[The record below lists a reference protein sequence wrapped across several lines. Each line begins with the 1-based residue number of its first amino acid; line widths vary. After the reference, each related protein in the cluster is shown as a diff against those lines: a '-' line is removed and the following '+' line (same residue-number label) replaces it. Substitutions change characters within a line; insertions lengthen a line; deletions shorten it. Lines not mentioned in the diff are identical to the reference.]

1 MSLTLSILPGTFM
14 ICRLEPKAVIPDWA
28 SAGSFISVTRTG
40 DELSIVCSDANV
52 SEGLKSDRGW
62 SCFKVEGPIDLSLT
76 GVLASL
82 TSPLAEARINIF
94 AISTYDTDYLLVKKE
109 KRTRAEEV
117 LIRSGHR
124 LADR

>member
-1 MSLTLSILPGTFM
+1 MSRTLSILPGTFM
-14 ICRLEPKAVIPDWA
+14 ICRLEPKAAIPDWA

-40 DELSIVCSDANV
+40 DELSIVCPDADV
-52 SEGLKSDRGW
+52 SEGVKSDRGW
-62 SCFKVEGPIDLSLT
+62 SCFKVAGPIDLSLT

-109 KRTRAEEV
+109 KLARAEEV
-117 LIRSGHR
+117 LIRFGHR

>member
-62 SCFKVEGPIDLSLT
+62 SCFKVAGPIDLSLT

-82 TSPLAEARINIF
+82 ISPLAEARINIF